1 MCSLLLL
8 LDTATNLSLS
18 YHHPPP
24 PKKKGKKECILQISL
39 SYTGMCMKGTRKEEM
54 LINNNHS

>member
-18 YHHPPP
+18 YHHPP